1 MDNQVNE
8 TLQVNEQT
16 AVEPIKKKRT
26 SLIVLGAIAVF
37 FYLVIAIFGL
47 ILCVDVL
54 KTEDGFAKGI
64 GLVLVIAL
72 ILGYGSLA
80 NLIPTG
86 LSIAGLIVSVKKK
99 KKYGTSKLWVI
110 GFAIMIA
117 LPFITEIA
125 LFVLALS
132 AR

>member
-47 ILCVDVL
+47 ILCVDVI

-72 ILGYGSLA
+72 VLGYGSLA

-86 LSIAGLIVSVKKK
+86 LSIAGLVVSVKKK

>member
-1 MDNQVNE
+1 MDNQINE

-37 FYLVIAIFGL
+37 FYLAIAIFGL
-47 ILCVDVL
+47 ILCVDVI
-54 KTEDGFAKGI
+54 KTEDGLAKGL
-64 GLVLVIAL
+64 GLVLVIVL

-110 GFAIMIA
+110 GFAIMVA